1 MHDVLLAEA
10 YELLKGTDKFLTDN
24 NINSSY
30 RTRIKNLLD
39 KIDGM
44 SPRIEYDNYNLVTK
58 DILHYLY
65 WYTSCAK
72 IELNKVIRWK
82 NVDILR
88 SLSLLHDKVILID
101 NSYHL
106 TDTYRIFLKEIYK

>member
-1 MHDVLLAEA
+1 MGNELLAEA
-10 YELLKGTDKFLTDN
+10 YALLKETDKFLSDN
-24 NINSSY
+24 KINSSY
-30 RTRIKNLLD
+30 HTRIKNLLD
-39 KIDGM
+39 KIDGI

-65 WYTSCAK
+65 WYTSCTK

-82 NVDILR
+82 NVDIRR
-88 SLSLLHDKVILID
+88 SLSLLYDKVILID

-106 TDTYRIFLKEIYK
+106 TDTYRIFLSEIYK